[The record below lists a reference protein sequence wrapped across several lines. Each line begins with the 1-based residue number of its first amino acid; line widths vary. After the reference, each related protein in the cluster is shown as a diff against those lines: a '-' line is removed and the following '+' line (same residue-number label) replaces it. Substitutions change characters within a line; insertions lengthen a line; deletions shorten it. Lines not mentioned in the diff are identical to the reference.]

1 MIKKPKKE
9 SKLFSLKNTES
20 IKKFANN
27 EEKKFVKESGTIKT
41 PASGATTF
49 LKGDSLDANNMYDL
63 KSTKNSQIIITV
75 DMLSKLEK
83 DAFRV
88 GKNPVLVLN
97 FAGKNKLVNSK
108 WYLINKG

>member
-9 SKLFSLKNTES
+9 KILFSLKNAES

-27 EEKKFVKESGTIKT
+27 EEKKFAKESGTIRT

-49 LKGDSLDANNMYDL
+49 LKGDSLDSSNMYDL
-63 KSTKNSQIIITV
+63 KSTKNSQIIVTV
-75 DMLSKLEK
+75 DMLRKLEK
-83 DAFRV
+83 DAFRM

-97 FAGKNKLVNSK
+97 FVGKNKLTNSK
-108 WYLINKG
+108 WYLITKG